1 MANHKSA
8 KKRIRRNASAAEVN
22 QARLSRIRTYIKK
35 TRQHIDQNDVKAAEE
50 SLKVTQKEL
59 YKGISKNLMKKNAA
73 ARTMSRLSS
82 NIRKLKTAS

>member
-8 KKRIRRNASAAEVN
+8 KKRIRRNARMADIN
-22 QARLSRIRTYIKK
+22 QARMSRIRTFIKK
-35 TRQHIDQNDVKAAEE
+35 TRQFIEQSDPKAAEE

-59 YKGISKNLMKKNAA
+59 YKGISKNLIKKNTA

-82 NIRKLKTAS
+82 NIQKLK